1 MRTAIVILLIV
12 LVVAVLGVGGM
23 MLWKKPA
30 PANNATKPEGEEKP
44 TDASKQGEQPK
55 EQPKTKPTETAKMEV
70 ARVQQGAQATE
81 SLEPR
86 EQPATVLDNAK
97 RNLAERSNMTET
109 PIAKLTQGEQP
120 KEVIKDVRKQVI
132 AKVIDKIPVVSLF
145 KKKNK
150 SMGGVVFR

>member
-55 EQPKTKPTETAKMEV
+55 EKPKEQPKTENTETAKMEV
-70 ARVQQGAQATE
+70 ARVQN
-81 SLEPR
+81 LEAER
-86 EQPATVLDNAK
+86 TTTVLDNAK

-120 KEVIKDVRKQVI
+120 KEVIKDVKKMFLDKAV
-132 AKVIDKIPVVSLF
+132 DKIPIVSLF

-150 SMGGVVFR
+150 SMGIVTFR